1 MRTRIHLL
9 AGLLAAAVFGPAA
22 AQSTASQS
30 VPADWPKQ
38 PIKIVVGFAPG
49 TAPDVFARMYGEYVS
64 RKLNTPVVID
74 NKPGAAGNLA
84 SDIVAKAPGDGYT
97 LLYNLSTGFTIN
109 PYIYAK
115 LPFDPA
121 KDLQPV
127 ATTMRQGL
135 VLIAKPGLQA
145 KTPQELVAAAK
156 AKPGSI
162 AHASYGAGSPSH
174 LIMEWFKD
182 ETKTDMTH
190 VPYRASP
197 LPDVTGGQIDT
208 AMEPIATGMQM
219 ITAGRVQA
227 IAYSGPQR
235 HPGLP
240 NVPTMSEI
248 VPGLAMMSWHGI
260 WAPGTTPPALLE
272 RLNAAFVEASK
283 DPGVAGKI
291 RDIHSEPLGL
301 SRAEMTALLKR
312 DAEIYSRIVKAKNI
326 KVD

>member
-22 AQSTASQS
+22 AQSQA

-49 TAPDVFARMYGEYVS
+49 TAPDVFARMYAEFVS

-84 SDIVAKAPGDGYT
+84 SDLVAKAQGDGYT

-121 KDLQPV
+121 KDLVPV

-135 VLIAKPGLQA
+135 VLIAKPGMPA
-145 KTPQELVAAAK
+145 KTAQELVAAAK
-156 AKPGSI
+156 AKPGAI
-162 AHASYGAGSPSH
+162 AHGSYGAGSPSH

-182 ETKTDMTH
+182 ETRTDMNH
-190 VPYRASP
+190 IPYRASP
-197 LPDVTGGQIDT
+197 LADVAGGQLDT

-227 IAYSGPQR
+227 IAYSGPTR

-248 VPGLAMMSWHGI
+248 VPGLAMTSWHGI

-301 SRAEMTALLKR
+301 SRAEMSALLKR
-312 DAEIYSRIVKAKNI
+312 DAEIYGRIAKAKNI